1 MSKVVEFSSATSTVA
16 AAAMQAMQEAAL
28 ARPTVAPPRRRA
40 TFLPFS
46 PPSVGEE
53 EVEAVTQVLR
63 SDWITTGPVAKLFER
78 RFAAAVEA
86 PEALAVNSCTA
97 ALHTALAAL
106 DIGRGDEVITTTM
119 TFAATANV
127 IEHVGARPVL
137 VDVEPDTL
145 NLDPAR
151 VATAISPRTRAIIPV
166 HFGGHPAA
174 LDAIDDLA
182 AARGIP
188 VLEDAAHAVPAAWRG
203 RPIGADGRM
212 VAFSFYATK
221 NLTTAEG
228 GMLTGPSDFL
238 AKCRVL
244 ALHGMSRDAAERYRV
259 GGSWSYEVHR
269 PGFKYNMPDI
279 QAAIGLVQLQKLSA
293 FAERR
298 HAIVAQY
305 HAAFADEEALE
316 TPVTRDGV
324 THAWHLYPLRL
335 RLDALRIDRARFIQE
350 LTERNIGTSV
360 HFIPV
365 HLHPFYQ
372 KTYDLAPHD
381 FPVAYANYLRLVSL
395 PLHPR
400 LTDAEVHDVIEAVYD
415 VVARYRR

>member
-1 MSKVVEFSSATSTVA
+1 MSKVVDHSSPTTFGQPAPMPEAVLAPPAT
-16 AAAMQAMQEAAL
+16 
-28 ARPTVAPPRRRA
+28 APPRRRA
-40 TFLPFS
+40 TFLHFS
-46 PPSVGEE
+46 PPAVGEE
-53 EVEAVTQVLR
+53 EVDAVASVLR
-63 SDWITTGPVAKLFER
+63 SDWITTGPVAKTFER

-86 PEALAVNSCTA
+86 PGALAVNSCTA

-106 DIGRGDEVITTTM
+106 DIGPGDEVITTTM

-137 VDVEPDTL
+137 VDVAPDTL

-151 VATAISPRTRAIIPV
+151 VAAALSPRTRAIVPV
-166 HFGGHPAA
+166 HFGGHPAP
-174 LDAIDDLA
+174 LDEIDALA
-182 AARGIP
+182 ASRGIP
-188 VLEDAAHAVPAAWRG
+188 VVEDAAHALPAAWHG
-203 RPIGADGRM
+203 RPIGADGRI

-228 GMLTGPSDFL
+228 GMLTGSPDFL
-238 AKCRVL
+238 DACRVL

-259 GGSWSYEVHR
+259 GGSWSYEVRR

-279 QAAIGLVQLQKLSA
+279 QAAMGLAQLQKLAGFAARREAVVAMYHEA
-293 FAERR
+293 FAAE
-298 HAIVAQY
+298 
-305 HAAFADEEALE
+305 DALE

-335 RLDALRIDRARFIQE
+335 RLEALRIDRARFIQE

-365 HLHPFYQ
+365 HLHPYYRD
-372 KTYDLAPHD
+372 TYGLSATD
-381 FPVAYANYLRLVSL
+381 FPVAYGNYLRLVSL

-400 LTDAEVHDVIEAVYD
+400 LTDGEVHDVIEAVYD
-415 VVARYRR
+415 VVARFRR